1 MPLSVFKRISKTNMG
16 VKESPSILTIP
27 KKNKKVKKNRYKSFL
42 RKAAMATF
50 IATQTPGRIKAN
62 HL

>member
-1 MPLSVFKRISKTNMG
+1 MG